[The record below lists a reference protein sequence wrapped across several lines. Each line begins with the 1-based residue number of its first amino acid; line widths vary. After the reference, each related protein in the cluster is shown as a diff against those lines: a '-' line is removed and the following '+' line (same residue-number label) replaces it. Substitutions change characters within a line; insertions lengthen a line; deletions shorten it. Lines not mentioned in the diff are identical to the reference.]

1 MNPINL
7 NPCDDLESFHY
18 AVYIGGTPCLETG
31 RKLQNLFS
39 KKIDLVK
46 QEQWNQSITKVY
58 GSLAI
63 AAFIT
68 FQCMP
73 TNSLGQKTAK
83 LIVMLVGTFSAF
95 LSTRKFFE
103 QRSCQWQLKDLE
115 FEIDQLR
122 KDP

>member
-1 MNPINL
+1 
-7 NPCDDLESFHY
+7 
-18 AVYIGGTPCLETG
+18 
-31 RKLQNLFS
+31 
-39 KKIDLVK
+39 
-46 QEQWNQSITKVY
+46 
-58 GSLAI
+58 
-63 AAFIT
+63 
-68 FQCMP
+68 MP

-83 LIVMLVGTFSAF
+83 LIVMLIGTFSAF